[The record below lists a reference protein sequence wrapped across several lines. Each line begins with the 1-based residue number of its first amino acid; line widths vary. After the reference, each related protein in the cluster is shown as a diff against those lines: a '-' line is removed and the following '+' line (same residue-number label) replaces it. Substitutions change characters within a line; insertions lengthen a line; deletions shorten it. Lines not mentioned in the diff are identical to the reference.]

1 MPPMRV
7 FQHPASDM
15 AIAFRPV
22 SAIFPALVF
31 LTGRSEPLESLAGNA
46 PARIA
51 PGRKPMALMV
61 KHKPLRQTFG
71 RSSPVDSGPVE
82 TARP

>member
-22 SAIFPALVF
+22 SAIFL
-31 LTGRSEPLESLAGNA
+31 SKNLESLAGDA
-46 PARIA
+46 PALIA
-51 PGRKPMALMV
+51 PGRKPMTAG
-61 KHKPLRQTFG
+61 HEPLTETFE
-71 RSSPVDSGPVE
+71 RASRLE
-82 TARP
+82 AARP